1 MHWKRRGARPPW
13 PLCWLAHA
21 YTEYTQSSL
30 NFRPWGPRLFS
41 LRGRSVTEK
50 SQFRPYHFL
59 AIWWSAP
66 SHFSHWSLPWN
77 EQPMGRQDF
86 EANANERQDT
96 STCNM
101 KKINLK
107 CEDYRMSTAFEILHR
122 RCEHDHTNFAVI
134 CKEPK
139 GKPSGPV
146 GSFGH
151 VYSANTGALAWE
163 LQCVRAII
171 CLVTFTQP
179 IQ

>member
-1 MHWKRRGARPPW
+1 MLDGVHWKRRGARPPW
-13 PLCWLAHA
+13 PQCWLAHA

-50 SQFRPYHFL
+50 SQFWPYHFL
-59 AIWWSAP
+59 ATWWSAP
-66 SHFSHWSLPWN
+66 SHFSNWSLPWN
-77 EQPMGRQDF
+77 EQPIGRQDF
-86 EANANERQDT
+86 EANTNERQDT
-96 STCNM
+96 CNM
-101 KKINLK
+101 KKTNFEVWRLLNIN
-107 CEDYRMSTAFEILHR
+107 SSWQIAQ
-122 RCEHDHTNFAVI
+122 TNFAVI
-134 CKEPK
+134 FIKEPK

-163 LQCVRAII
+163 LQCMRAII